1 MENLTQTWTQSGY
14 FLQTQGTFSP
24 ILKIGQEG
32 LPPPPSRPSCA
43 LVTVPSNLISLY
55 QKYLV
60 TNKMFFLFLQNNQFL
75 KISSIGSIDNL
86 NIDWLMQVHFDCW
99 LCFQKCFLCCHLNF
113 VNVFFIL
120 IIWTWQRHYCFIWFI
135 YWGGHVFI
143 PLFWFSLS

>member
-1 MENLTQTWTQSGY
+1 MDTVRVFFTKSGH
-14 FLQTQGTFSP
+14 FFPDFQNRA
-24 ILKIGQEG
+24 EG
-32 LPPPPSRPSCA
+32 PPASPPPPPHPSCA
-43 LVTVPSNLISLY
+43 FVTVPSNLISLY

-60 TNKMFFLFLQNNQFL
+60 TNKMFLFLQNNQFL
-75 KISSIGSIDNL
+75 KISSIGSIANL
-86 NIDWLMQVHFDCW
+86 NIDWLMQVYFDCW
-99 LCFQKCFLCCHLNF
+99 LCFQKCFLCRYLNF

>member
-1 MENLTQTWTQSGY
+1 MENLTQKWTQSGY
-14 FLQTQGTFSP
+14 FLQNQGTFSP
-24 ILKIGQEG
+24 ILEIGQEG

-86 NIDWLMQVHFDCW
+86 NIDWLMQVHFDC
-99 LCFQKCFLCCHLNF
+99 
-113 VNVFFIL
+113 
-120 IIWTWQRHYCFIWFI
+120 
-135 YWGGHVFI
+135 
-143 PLFWFSLS
+143 